1 MLTDAFGRQITY
13 LRLSVTDRCNLHCR
27 YCMPA
32 TGIPRKSSKELL
44 TWEELIRLTRI
55 FLDLGIKKVRIT
67 GGEPFMRKGL
77 LDFLDTIRRFK
88 TLQELHLT
96 TNGVAAAPHIQQLHE
111 IGISGINL
119 SLDTLSRSKFEEI
132 TGSDRLKEVLTT
144 FNTLLEYGIPLKI
157 NTVVKAGFNT
167 DELLDIARLAESHPV
182 EVRFIE
188 EMPLIGTGESEYPQW
203 DSGKIMALLRTGLTE
218 LMPLPRSSSTAKRF
232 AVRGFAGRIGI
243 IAGHSRT
250 FCSECNRTRV
260 TASGFLQTCLYS
272 QGELNL
278 KRLIRSG
285 ASDDQLIQL
294 IRKRIRE
301 RAADGFVAYR
311 NRGHIPAESMVSI
324 GG

>member
-1 MLTDAFGRQITY
+1 
-13 LRLSVTDRCNLHCR
+13 
-27 YCMPA
+27 MPA
-32 TGIPRKSSKELL
+32 TGIPAKSRKELL
-44 TWEELIRLTRI
+44 TWEELTRLTRV
-55 FLDLGIKKVRIT
+55 FLDLGIRKVRIT

-77 LDFLDTIRRFK
+77 LGFLNTIRLFK
-88 TLQELHLT
+88 SLEEIHLT
-96 TNGVAAAPHIQQLHE
+96 TNGVDAAPHIPQLCE

-119 SLDTLSRSKFEEI
+119 SLDTLNRSRFEDI
-132 TGSDRLKEVLTT
+132 TGSNRLEEVLTT
-144 FNTLLEYGIPLKI
+144 FYTLLEHGIPLKI

-167 DELLDIARLAESHPV
+167 NELIEIARLAESHPV

-188 EMPLIGTGESEYPQW
+188 EMPLIGTGESDYPPW
-203 DSGKIMALLRTGLTE
+203 DADQIMALLRTGLTE
-218 LMPLPRSSSTAKRF
+218 LIPLPRSNSTAKRF
-232 AVRGFAGRIGI
+232 AVQGFAGRIGI

-260 TASGFLQTCLYS
+260 SASGFLQTCLYS
-272 QGELNL
+272 HRELNL
-278 KRLIRSG
+278 KMLMRAG
-285 ASDDQLIQL
+285 ASDDQLVHL

>member
-1 MLTDAFGRQITY
+1 MLTDAFRRQITY
-13 LRLSVTDRCNLHCR
+13 LRLSVTDRCNLRCR

-32 TGIPRKSSKELL
+32 TGIPAKSRKELL
-44 TWEELIRLTRI
+44 TWEELARLTRV
-55 FLDLGIKKVRIT
+55 FLDLGIRKLRIT

-77 LDFLDTIRRFK
+77 LDFLNTIRRFEA
-88 TLQELHLT
+88 LQELHLT
-96 TNGVAAAPHIQQLHE
+96 TNGVDAAPHIPRLCE

-119 SLDTLSRSKFEEI
+119 SLDTLNRLKFEDI
-132 TGSDRLKEVLTT
+132 TGHDRLDEVLTT
-144 FNTLLEYGIPLKI
+144 LNTLLEHRIPLKI

-167 DELLDIARLAESHPV
+167 DELIEIARLAESHPV

-188 EMPLIGTGESEYPQW
+188 EMPLIGTGESDCPPW
-203 DSGKIMALLRTGLTE
+203 DSDQIMAILRTGLTE
-218 LMPLPRSSSTAKRF
+218 LIPLPRSNSTAKRF
-232 AVRGFAGRIGI
+232 AVQGFAGRIGI
-243 IAGHSRT
+243 ISGHSRT

-272 QGELNL
+272 HRELDL

-285 ASDDQLIQL
+285 ASDNQLVQL